1 MLLQPDLISFTANPA
16 QTVLSTSYKVIELFG
31 NNLHTETVPAVST
44 AGFGP
49 AYWVAGTN
57 GPSKYV
63 FKTAIYN
70 ATESVPFNVTFEG
83 IAAGTEGKLTVLSA
97 PEGLSWSYLDGAD
110 GNGTAVD
117 IVSKKEVVLSAGEG
131 GVFGFEL
138 ANYEVAVLT
147 T

>member
-1 MLLQPDLISFTANPA
+1 
-16 QTVLSTSYKVIELFG
+16 
-31 NNLHTETVPAVST
+31 
-44 AGFGP
+44 
-49 AYWVAGTN
+49 VAGTN

-70 ATESVPFNVTFEG
+70 STENVGFNVTFEG
-83 IAAGTEGKLTVLSA
+83 ITAGTRGNLTVLSA
-97 PEGLSWSYLDGAD
+97 PSGLSS
-110 GNGTAVD
+110 N
-117 IVSKKEVVLSAGEG
+117 VLSAEDGTGVSVYVTEKRMQELTAAEG